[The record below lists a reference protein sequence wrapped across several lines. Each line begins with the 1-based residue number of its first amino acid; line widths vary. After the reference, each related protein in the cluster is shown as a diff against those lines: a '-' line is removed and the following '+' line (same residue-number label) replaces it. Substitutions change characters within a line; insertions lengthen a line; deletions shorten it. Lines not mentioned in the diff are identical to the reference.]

1 MGYKDNFS
9 CFLLQ
14 EEKQKK
20 GLAGANPCAIGRT
33 ISRFLFYLVIYLRN
47 LHPGNERAAH
57 LSLRT
62 FQYTWSCWSWCRH
75 RHMSPYNVVSSCL
88 AVSPLPPKRRFVFCY
103 GIHKIT
109 PICAFHSRM
118 LCPVRTF
125 LTRRR
130 DKSSYLYVNELFISE
145 LTLDT
150 VIFSVKTLDLLAES
164 RRDVLAMLV
173 ALHGS

>member
-33 ISRFLFYLVIYLRN
+33 ISRLLFYLVIYLRN
-47 LHPGNERAAH
+47 LPPGNERAAH

-109 PICAFHSRM
+109 PICAFHSRVPF
-118 LCPVRTF
+118 PVRTF
-125 LTRRR
+125 LFLKFLMVISSSLLVLHILTTERLLRYSSLTFLELPHQKFQ
-130 DKSSYLYVNELFISE
+130 KS
-145 LTLDT
+145 DR
-150 VIFSVKTLDLLAES
+150 SVLPICQ
-164 RRDVLAMLV
+164 
-173 ALHGS
+173 